1 MELEG
6 AKRCFQYLLDFGV
19 PVPEFTSD
27 RHVGIAKWLREQH
40 PEITHYYDI
49 WHIARTITKKI
60 VHVSK
65 ERDCNKLKE
74 WVPSIQ
80 NHLYWCQQ
88 QSQQNNQENAGNV
101 KDY

>member
-6 AKRCFQYLLDFGV
+6 AKRCFEYLLDSGV

-40 PEITHYYDI
+40 PEITHYYNI
-49 WHIARTITKKI
+49 WHIARIITKKI

-65 ERDCNKLKE
+65 EKDCSKLK
-74 WVPSIQ
+74 
-80 NHLYWCQQ
+80 
-88 QSQQNNQENAGNV
+88 
-101 KDY
+101 